1 MTLPTGTHT
10 QAVPEYWTVL
20 SLVQWSTAYLEEKG
34 FEEARL
40 HTELLLGHVL
50 GLDRLKLYLQFDRPL
65 TPDEL
70 SSFKELFKRRL
81 GHEPLQYILGE
92 MEFMG
97 IRLAVAPG
105 ALIPRPETE
114 LLVEKVVEHIR
125 ALNREGVSVLD
136 IGTGSG
142 NIALAI
148 AHMVPA
154 CRVTSIDV
162 SKEALSIAR
171 GNQERLRL
179 QNVILE
185 ERDVREGARTG
196 EKYDVIVSN
205 PPYVSSE
212 DFKNLQP
219 EVRDHEP
226 RLALTDEGNGLSFY
240 PTLFQFAAGVL
251 GADGRSFC
259 EIGYG
264 QAEAVSRIASTEGI
278 QVLDI
283 VSDLAGIPRVLCGTV
298 SS

>member
-1 MTLPTGTHT
+1 MTLPTGTHA
-10 QAVPEYWTVL
+10 QAVPEQWTVL
-20 SLVQWSTAYLEEKG
+20 SLIQWSTAYLEEKG
-34 FEEARL
+34 FDEARL

-50 GLDRLKLYLQFDRPL
+50 GLERLKLYLQFDRPL
-65 TPDEL
+65 TPEEL
-70 SSFKELFKRRL
+70 ASFKELFKRRL

-92 MEFMG
+92 TEFMG

-114 LLVEKVVEHIR
+114 LLVEKAVDHIR

-142 NIALAI
+142 NIALAV
-148 AHMVPA
+148 ARMMPA
-154 CRVTSIDV
+154 SRVTSIDV
-162 SKEALSIAR
+162 SREALSIAR
-171 GNQERLRL
+171 RNQERLQL

-196 EKYDVIVSN
+196 ERYDVIVSN
-205 PPYVSSE
+205 PPYVSAE

-226 RLALTDEGNGLSFY
+226 RLALTDEKNGLSFY
-240 PTLFQFAAGVL
+240 PTLFQFAARVL
-251 GADGRSFC
+251 NADGRLFC

-264 QAEAVSRIASTEGI
+264 QAEAVSRMASAEGI

-283 VSDLAGIPRVLCGTV
+283 VSDLAGIPRVLCGAV